1 MDRPQELIEYRSLV
15 IEKNKLDAKIKKLRP
30 VVGELLEESGGY
42 DDLYLQKVEKAVW
55 HEDVIFDWMQEN
67 HPALV
72 SEVAKMTVDIEKFGE
87 LAKRGLLAF
96 EDLPQSCMTI
106 KTEWHVKTTPKKKEE
121 VNEDSSDSR

>member
-1 MDRPQELIEYRSLV
+1 MDRPQELVEYRSLV

-42 DDLYLQKVEKAVW
+42 DDLYLQKVEKVVW
-55 HEDVIFDWMQEN
+55 HEDVIYDWMKEN
-67 HPALV
+67 YPALV

-96 EDLPQSCMTI
+96 EDLPVSCMSV
-106 KTEWHVKTTPKKKEE
+106 KAEWHVKTTPKKKEE
-121 VNEDSSDSR
+121 VNEDSSIS